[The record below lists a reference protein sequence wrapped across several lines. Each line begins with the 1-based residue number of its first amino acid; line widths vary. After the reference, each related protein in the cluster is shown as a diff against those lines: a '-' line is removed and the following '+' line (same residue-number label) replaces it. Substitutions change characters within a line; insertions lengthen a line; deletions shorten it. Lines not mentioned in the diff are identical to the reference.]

1 MADIIVETIQTV
13 DQVIKGVTDHTKFK
27 DGWDRNTYNEELIT
41 QITNLFNSSKNIETL
56 VNSLN
61 NLYSNYYTLS
71 NNAKYTTGGQAKQF
85 GESSN
90 KGLVQN
96 YQKDYDKLGFHT
108 SSFRATA
115 SENPQTNDYWKDD
128 KWQGG
133 DNLWGS
139 VTNERRANYFTPAQA
154 TELNEK
160 LKGKGYE
167 YVIDPNA
174 PQGEGGYEYYKIQKI
189 GGATPPEDKP
199 NDDESPTNPPATEKT
214 TTSGYPTID
223 DLPTDT
229 QPVNGIDLTPL
240 ESLSGLLDSYSKN
253 AAIKRINMSEQYPLK
268 QGYRYYTAVKDGFNT
283 QQAVSAQAE
292 EERKRAAQNA
302 LQYGD
307 ADAYIN
313 SMLQVNNQAQ
323 VNKNNA
329 AAQSEN
335 IYNQSLAQQEQNFNA
350 YNALQSQIAN
360 ENADIIAK
368 NRSLRNNARKN
379 EIIYNDASDQ
389 KHREYIKHN
398 AALVKKAET
407 DQRNNMMQLREY
419 KNYSKQLS
427 SITDEYQQ
435 AIDAASKE
443 TDATKARELIQVAQ
457 KVYSDKK
464 QALDLQYKKNV
475 ASKQEI
481 YGHEYY
487 YPTYSKQKN
496 TTPTITGSV
505 SSVATSKRGG
515 KLSPRLQEGGTLGG
529 IVYSPGHPAIAESQ
543 PPLSTPQASRSQGYD
558 YESKKKEEDKGFITE
573 DMLLKIQGK
582 MLPADF
588 TIFKAQ
594 VDKYNQDMKWLGYS
608 TISFSSIMETVNNG
622 ILQKDRFEKSCEHSI
637 DQFTLDELAL
647 DSGGDFIALNPD
659 GKLTVIDKKK
669 AHQDITFGKKLNYKL
684 LTNREVAELRFN
696 DPSYAFNTHLT
707 NQLATTIGFSQV
719 QEDVMNIVEKMG
731 KVTTKGDLTDYI
743 VNYFGDQIRK
753 TQAKEPTKEQE
764 ESIKAFSKQ
773 YFGYHEDG
781 HTSVNGDNALTKQ
794 QMNYTLQYLWSVL
807 PKKHKDVLIA
817 QSIQNGTY
825 TGKDYETLIQI
836 LQNAINFR
844 MDREESQTSERTGT
858 SGSSSSGGSGE
869 SLQHTTPLTSN
880 SAFFDGNV
888 FRTNGNFVFSPD
900 DKIALGVFAS
910 ESGDLRY
917 RFDGDNGIKANNPI
931 EKGPI
936 GKTVLGESSLGGI
949 LDKNYIYIGN
959 KKVTEQEAGD
969 YVNLDQVFY
978 TVYLPEDNNGNIDF
992 NIGTMI
998 SEIYQKI
1005 MNNPQIQMAQDEN
1018 KPAIFNE
1025 ILKQTYPNI
1034 AQDLLMKSN
1043 GQLVYQ
1049 GKQLGKYLVT
1059 YGYRDRDFFEDDNP
1073 FAVEISGSDETEKER
1088 QMSEVYD
1095 KWGVDDPGY
1104 GFFDLWKDLY
1114 KTPIFIKVRDNANVT
1129 LALDDKRIVER
1140 KQTVGQVAT
1149 RQAAQ
1154 AQPSVRIG
1162 EQSSSVL

>member
-27 DGWDRNTYNEELIT
+27 DGWDRNIYNEELIT

-71 NNAKYTTGGQAKQF
+71 NNAKYTIGGQAKQF
-85 GESSN
+85 GKSSN
-90 KGLVQN
+90 EGLVQN

-108 SSFRATA
+108 ASFRATA
-115 SENPQTNDYWKDD
+115 SDSPQTNDYWKDD

-139 VTNERRANYFTPAQA
+139 VTNERRANYFTRAQA

-160 LKGKGYE
+160 LKERGYE
-167 YVIDPNA
+167 YVIDPTA

-189 GGATPPEDKP
+189 GGGTPSKGTTPPGDK
-199 NDDESPTNPPATEKT
+199 TPPSTEKT

-283 QQAVSAQAE
+283 QQTVSAQAE
-292 EERKRAAQNA
+292 EERKRASQNA

-360 ENADIIAK
+360 ENANIIAK

-419 KNYSKQLS
+419 ENYSKQLS

-435 AIDAASKE
+435 AIDVASKE
-443 TDATKARELIQVAQ
+443 PDAIKARELIQAAQ
-457 KVYSDKK
+457 KAYSDKK

-487 YPTYSKQKN
+487 YPTYSKQRN
-496 TTPTITGSV
+496 TTPTVTGSV

-543 PPLSTPQASRSQGYD
+543 PSLSTPQASRSQGYD

-573 DMLLKIQGK
+573 DILLKIQGK

-588 TIFKAQ
+588 AIFKAQ

-608 TISFSSIMETVNNG
+608 TIQFSSIMETVNNG

-647 DSGGDFIALNPD
+647 DSGGDFIALNSD
-659 GKLTVIDKKK
+659 GKLTIIDKKK

-858 SGSSSSGGSGE
+858 SGSGSGGGSGE
-869 SLQHTTPLTSN
+869 SLQHTTDLSRNTV
-880 SAFFDGNV
+880 FFDGNL
-888 FRTNGNFVFSPD
+888 FQTKGNFVFNPND
-900 DKIALGVFAS
+900 RIALGAIAS
-910 ESGDLRY
+910 EGNLDY
-917 RFDGDNGIKANNPI
+917 MYDIDNNNKANTPI
-931 EKGPI
+931 DAGPL
-936 GKTVLGESSLGGI
+936 GKTVLDDRALGTI
-949 LDKNYIYIGN
+949 LDKDNIYIGN
-959 KKVTEQEAGD
+959 KKVSKYEVED
-969 YVNLDQVFY
+969 YVNLDQMFY
-978 TVYLPEDNNGNIDF
+978 TVYLPEDNKGDIDF
-992 NIGTMI
+992 NVGSNI
-998 SEIYQKI
+998 SKIYQDI
-1005 MNNPQIQMAQDEN
+1005 MNNPQMQMAQD
-1018 KPAIFNE
+1018 KDKYIIFNE
-1025 ILKQTYPNI
+1025 ILRQNYPNM

-1049 GKQLGKYLVT
+1049 GNQLGKYLVT
-1059 YGYRDRDFFEDDNP
+1059 YGYRDKDFFEDDNP
-1073 FAVEISGSDETEKER
+1073 FAVEITGSDETLYEKR
-1088 QMSEVYD
+1088 MSEAYD
-1095 KWGVDDPGY
+1095 RWGIDDPGY

-1114 KTPIFIKVRDNANVT
+1114 KTPIFIKIRDDANVE
-1129 LALDDKRIVER
+1129 LARKDKRIVER
-1140 KQTVGQVAT
+1140 KQTVGQVMT

-1154 AQPSVRIG
+1154 AQPSIRIG

>member
-27 DGWDRNTYNEELIT
+27 DGWDRNIYNEELIT

-85 GESSN
+85 GKSSN
-90 KGLVQN
+90 EGLVQN

-139 VTNERRANYFTPAQA
+139 VTNERRANYFNPTQVK
-154 TELNEK
+154 ELNEK
-160 LKGKGYE
+160 LKERGYE

-189 GGATPPEDKP
+189 GGGTPSKGTTPPGDK
-199 NDDESPTNPPATEKT
+199 TPPSIEKT

-419 KNYSKQLS
+419 ENYSKQLS

-435 AIDAASKE
+435 AIDVASKE
-443 TDATKARELIQVAQ
+443 PDAIKARELIQAAQ
-457 KVYSDKK
+457 KAYSDKK

-487 YPTYSKQKN
+487 YPTYSKQRN
-496 TTPTITGSV
+496 TTPTVTGSV

-543 PPLSTPQASRSQGYD
+543 PFLSTPQASGSQGYD

-588 TIFKAQ
+588 AIFKAQ

-608 TISFSSIMETVNNG
+608 TIQFSSIMETVNNG

-647 DSGGDFIALNPD
+647 DSGGDFIALNSD
-659 GKLTVIDKKK
+659 GKLTIIDKKK

-858 SGSSSSGGSGE
+858 SGSGSGGGSGE
-869 SLQHTTPLTSN
+869 SLQHTTDLSRNTV
-880 SAFFDGNV
+880 FFDGNL
-888 FRTNGNFVFSPD
+888 FQTKGNFVFNPD
-900 DKIALGVFAS
+900 DKIALGAIAS
-910 ESGDLRY
+910 EGNLDY
-917 RFDGDNGIKANNPI
+917 MYDIDNNNKANTPI
-931 EKGPI
+931 DAGPL
-936 GKTVLGESSLGGI
+936 GKTVLDDRALGTI
-949 LDKNYIYIGN
+949 LDKDNIYIGN
-959 KKVTEQEAGD
+959 KKVSKYEVED
-969 YVNLDQVFY
+969 YVNLDQMFY
-978 TVYLPEDNNGNIDF
+978 TVYLPEDNKGDIDF
-992 NIGTMI
+992 NVG
-998 SEIYQKI
+998 SEISTIYQNI
-1005 MNNPQIQMAQDEN
+1005 MNNPQMQIAQD
-1018 KPAIFNE
+1018 KDKYIIFNE
-1025 ILKQTYPNI
+1025 ILKQSYPNM

-1049 GKQLGKYLVT
+1049 GNQLGKYLVT
-1059 YGYRDRDFFEDDNP
+1059 YGYRDKDFFEDDNP
-1073 FAVEISGSDETEKER
+1073 FATEITGSDETLYEKR
-1088 QMSEVYD
+1088 MSEAYD
-1095 KWGVDDPGY
+1095 RWGIGDPGY

-1114 KTPIFIKVRDNANVT
+1114 KTPIFIKIRDDANVE
-1129 LALDDKRIVER
+1129 LARKDKRIVER
-1140 KQTVGQVAT
+1140 KQTVGQVMT

-1154 AQPSVRIG
+1154 AQPFVRIG

>member
-27 DGWDRNTYNEELIT
+27 DGWDRNIYNEELIT

-71 NNAKYTTGGQAKQF
+71 NNAKYTIGGQAKQF

-139 VTNERRANYFTPAQA
+139 VTNERRANYFNPTQVK
-154 TELNEK
+154 ELNEK
-160 LKGKGYE
+160 LKERGYE

-189 GGATPPEDKP
+189 GGGTPSKSTTPPGDK
-199 NDDESPTNPPATEKT
+199 TPPSTEKT

-419 KNYSKQLS
+419 ENYSKQLS
-427 SITDEYQQ
+427 SIIDEYQQ
-435 AIDAASKE
+435 AIDVASKE
-443 TDATKARELIQVAQ
+443 PDAIKARELIQAAQ
-457 KVYSDKK
+457 KAYSDKK

-487 YPTYSKQKN
+487 YPTYSKQRN
-496 TTPTITGSV
+496 TTPTVTGSV

-573 DMLLKIQGK
+573 DILLKIQGK

-588 TIFKAQ
+588 AIFKAQ

-608 TISFSSIMETVNNG
+608 TIQFSSIMETVNNG

-647 DSGGDFIALNPD
+647 DSGGDFIALNSD
-659 GKLTVIDKKK
+659 GKLTIIDKKK

-731 KVTTKGDLTDYI
+731 KITTKGDLTDYI

-844 MDREESQTSERTGT
+844 MDREESQTSERTDT
-858 SGSSSSGGSGE
+858 SGSGSGGGSGE
-869 SLQHTTPLTSN
+869 SLQHTTDLSRNTV
-880 SAFFDGNV
+880 FFDGNL
-888 FRTNGNFVFSPD
+888 FQTKGNFVFNPND
-900 DKIALGVFAS
+900 RIALGAIAS
-910 ESGDLRY
+910 EGNLDY
-917 RFDGDNGIKANNPI
+917 MYDIDNNNKANTPI
-931 EKGPI
+931 DAGPL
-936 GKTVLGESSLGGI
+936 GKTVLDDRALGTI
-949 LDKNYIYIGN
+949 LDKDNIYIGN
-959 KKVTEQEAGD
+959 KKVSKYEVED
-969 YVNLDQVFY
+969 YVNLDQMFY
-978 TVYLPEDNNGNIDF
+978 TVYLPEDNKGDIDF
-992 NIGTMI
+992 NVGSNI
-998 SEIYQKI
+998 SKIYQDI
-1005 MNNPQIQMAQDEN
+1005 MNNPQMQMAQD
-1018 KPAIFNE
+1018 KDKYIIFNE
-1025 ILKQTYPNI
+1025 ILRQNYPNM

-1049 GKQLGKYLVT
+1049 GNQLGKYLVT
-1059 YGYRDRDFFEDDNP
+1059 YGYRDKDFFEDDNP
-1073 FAVEISGSDETEKER
+1073 FATEITGSDETLYEKR
-1088 QMSEVYD
+1088 MSEAYD
-1095 KWGVDDPGY
+1095 RWGIGDPGY

-1114 KTPIFIKVRDNANVT
+1114 KTPIFIKIRDDANVE
-1129 LALDDKRIVER
+1129 LARKDKRIVER
-1140 KQTVGQVAT
+1140 KQTVGQVMT

>member
-13 DQVIKGVTDHTKFK
+13 DKVIKGVTDHTQIV
-27 DGWDRNTYNEELIT
+27 DTWNRDTYNQELII

-115 SENPQTNDYWKDD
+115 SNNPQTNDYWEGGTWK
-128 KWQGG
+128 GG

-160 LKGKGYE
+160 LKEKGYE

-189 GGATPPEDKP
+189 GGATPPGDKP
-199 NDDESPTNPPATEKT
+199 KDDENPTNPPAIEKT
-214 TTSGYPTID
+214 TTSEYPTID

-283 QQAVSAQAE
+283 QQAVSAQTE

-350 YNALQSQIAN
+350 YNALQSSIAN
-360 ENADIIAK
+360 ENANIIAK

-398 AALVKKAET
+398 AALVKRAET
-407 DQRNNMMQLREY
+407 DQRNNMMQLKEY
-419 KNYSKQLS
+419 ENYSKQLS

-435 AIDAASKE
+435 AIDVASKE
-443 TDATKARELIQVAQ
+443 PNATKAKELIQAAQ

-487 YPTYSKQKN
+487 YPTYSKQRN
-496 TTPTITGSV
+496 TTPTVTGSV
-505 SSVATSKRGG
+505 TSVTTSKRGG

-543 PPLSTPQASRSQGYD
+543 PSLSTPQASRSQGYD

-588 TIFKAQ
+588 AIFKAQ

-647 DSGGDFIALNPD
+647 DSGGDFIALNSD

-669 AHQDITFGKKLNYKL
+669 AHQDLTFSKKLNYKL

-773 YFGYHEDG
+773 YFGYHEAG

-858 SGSSSSGGSGE
+858 SGSGSSGGSGE
-869 SLQHTTPLTSN
+869 SLQHTTDLSRNTV
-880 SAFFDGNV
+880 FFDGNL
-888 FRTNGNFVFSPD
+888 FQTKGNFVFSPN
-900 DKIALGVFAS
+900 DKIALGTIAS
-910 ESGDLRY
+910 EGNLDY
-917 RFDGDNGIKANNPI
+917 MYDIDNNNQANTPI
-931 EKGPI
+931 DAGPL
-936 GKTVLGESSLGGI
+936 GKTVLDDRALGTI
-949 LDKNYIYIGN
+949 LDKDNIYIGN
-959 KKVTEQEAGD
+959 KKVSKYEVED
-969 YVNLDQVFY
+969 YVNLDQMFY
-978 TVYLPEDNNGNIDF
+978 TVYLPEDNKGDIDF
-992 NIGTMI
+992 NVG
-998 SEIYQKI
+998 SEISTIYQNI
-1005 MNNPQIQMAQDEN
+1005 MNNPQMQMAQD
-1018 KPAIFNE
+1018 KDKYIIFNE
-1025 ILKQTYPNI
+1025 ILRQTYPKM

-1049 GKQLGKYLVT
+1049 GNQLGKYLVT
-1059 YGYRDRDFFEDDNP
+1059 YGYRDKDFFEDDNP
-1073 FAVEISGSDETEKER
+1073 FAVEITGSDETLYEKR
-1088 QMSEVYD
+1088 MSEAYD
-1095 KWGVDDPGY
+1095 RWGVDDPGY

-1114 KTPIFIKVRDNANVT
+1114 KTPIFIKIRDDANVE
-1129 LALDDKRIVER
+1129 LARKDKRIVER
-1140 KQTVGQVAT
+1140 KQTVGQVMT